1 MSLCAAKLGYKLT
14 YSLKLPSHFASF
26 EIVFIVP
33 SHPSEMEWEDPLQY
47 SGLKNSLDCIAHWV
61 TSQAWQGLS
70 LTHSHSKYSF
80 CPQFTLKETQAESL
94 YSS

>member
-47 SGLKNSLDCIAHWV
+47 SGLNTVLFL
-61 TSQAWQGLS
+61 GLYSPLGHESGMAGTFTHS
-70 LTHSHSKYSF
+70 LT
-80 CPQFTLKETQAESL
+80 Q
-94 YSS
+94 